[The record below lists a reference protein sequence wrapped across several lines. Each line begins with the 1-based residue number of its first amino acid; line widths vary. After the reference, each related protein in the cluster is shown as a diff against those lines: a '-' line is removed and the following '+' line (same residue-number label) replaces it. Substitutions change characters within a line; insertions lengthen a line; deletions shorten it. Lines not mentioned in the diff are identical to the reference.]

1 MKKYICL
8 FVLLLF
14 LNEVSAQWIQIENI
28 PSNEVPSIFVN
39 ENNIYVGTNN
49 VVYFSDDY
57 GKNWQ
62 ASSVI
67 DEENDVDFISTVV
80 VHKGK
85 IYAGTYNFGVYV
97 SADNGTTWTQMN
109 NGLFGAGGQTIIDL
123 LVRGDSIYAGT
134 AGAGIFIRDLNES
147 NGWSHYSNGLYFE
160 ISYNINSLKLID
172 NIIYAGAGGNG
183 TFYKNDGTSTLW
195 QEVKFGD
202 LQSQPLIMNDIIK
215 LNSEFIISA
224 TYGLYK
230 SKDGINWNYY
240 NPGIG
245 FSWNSN
251 FAVHGQK
258 IFVHLSKGGGRTF
271 LFESTDYGE
280 SWNFLEQQDGN
291 EIYYMTVVDNKLLAG
306 KFFGLWYLDLNT
318 TEVDDDII
326 SDGFV
331 LHQNYPNPFNPV
343 TKISYSIPKSGF
355 VSLKIYDVLGKEI
368 STLVNNEMKAGI
380 HEIEFNGSNLA
391 SGVYYYQLRSGNF
404 SETKKFVLIK

>member
-8 FVLLLF
+8 FVLFLF
-14 LNEVSAQWIQIENI
+14 LNDVSAQWIQIENI
-28 PSNEVPSIFVN
+28 PSKEAPSIFVD
-39 ENNIYVGTNN
+39 ENNVYVGTNN
-49 VVYFSDDY
+49 VVYFSNDY

-62 ASSVI
+62 SSSII
-67 DEENDVDFISTVV
+67 DEENDVDFISTIAVY
-80 VHKGK
+80 KGK
-85 IYAGTYNFGVYV
+85 IYTGTYNFGVYV
-97 SADNGTTWTQMN
+97 SNNNGITWNQIN
-109 NGLFGAGGQTIIDL
+109 NGLFGAGGLTIIDL
-123 LVRGDSIYAGT
+123 IIRGDSIYAGT
-134 AGAGIFIRDLNES
+134 AGAGIFVMDLNNS
-147 NGWSHYSNGLYFE
+147 NGWAHYSNGLFFE

-183 TFYKNDGTSTLW
+183 TFYKNDGTSSIW

-202 LQSQPLIMNDIIK
+202 LQSQPLIMYDIIK

-230 SKDGINWNYY
+230 SKNGINWNYY

-251 FAVHGQK
+251 FAVHGHK

-318 TEVDDDII
+318 TGVNDDII

-331 LHQNYPNPFNPV
+331 LHQNYPNPFNPA
-343 TKISYSIPKSGF
+343 TKISYSIPQGGF
-355 VSLKIYDVLGKEI
+355 VSLKIYDILGKEI
-368 STLVNNEMKAGI
+368 YTLVNSEMKAGS
-380 HEIEFNGSNLA
+380 HQIEFNGSNLA

-404 SETKKFVLIK
+404 SETKKLMLLK